1 VLVPALV
8 LLACG
13 PGVKDRSSSEGAE
26 AAANLV
32 AIAVSLP
39 PLAWLAEAVGGERVA
54 VMVLLLPGSTPE
66 TFEPT
71 PRQMLELSQARVVL
85 VVGHPAFPFEERL
98 LHSLL
103 ERDGETGGAQVVR
116 MVGASRD
123 AAPEVQSLAARDP
136 HVWLSPTA
144 VASAARDLAA
154 ALERVDPD
162 SAPGYAQR
170 LAATLAEIERIEGEV
185 EQILAGRQDRRF
197 LVVHPAWGSFAAR
210 FGLEQ
215 VAIEEEGKEPSP
227 SRLAAL
233 VREARRERVRALFV
247 QRGFSTRSAQVLAAE
262 VGAHLV
268 ELDPLA
274 RDWPSMMLE
283 TARALA
289 ER

>member
-1 VLVPALV
+1 MLAPALV

-13 PGVKDRSSSEGAE
+13 PGTKDRSASEGAE
-26 AAANLV
+26 AATTV
-32 AIAVSLP
+32 VPIAVSLP
-39 PLAWLAEAVGGERVA
+39 PLAWLAQAVGGERAA
-54 VMVLLLPGSTPE
+54 VTVLLPPGSTPE

-71 PRQMLELSQARVVL
+71 PRQMLEMSQARVVV

-103 ERDGETGGAQVVR
+103 ERHAAANGAQVVR
-116 MVGASRD
+116 LVGGSRGEALD
-123 AAPEVQSLAARDP
+123 TRSLAAGDP
-136 HVWLSPTA
+136 HVWLSPT
-144 VASAARDLAA
+144 VMASAARDLAA
-154 ALERVDPD
+154 ALEVVDPD
-162 SAPGYAQR
+162 SAPGYAR
-170 LAATLAEIERIEGEV
+170 GLAATLAEIERIEGEV
-185 EQILAGRQDRRF
+185 ERILTGMHDRRF

-233 VREARRERVRALFV
+233 VQQARTEQVRVLFV
-247 QRGFSTRSAQVLAAE
+247 QRGFSTRSAEVLAAE
-262 VGAHLV
+262 VGARLV

-274 RDWPSMMLE
+274 RDWPAMMLE

-289 ER
+289 EQ